1 MIKLIEF
8 NLLPYREIAR
18 QKQRDAF
25 NKLLA
30 LFAILSLL
38 AAGTIWFALNTAIN
52 QQESRNQYLRD
63 ENAKLDKEIEEVK
76 SLEQRKKDFIAR
88 KQKIEELQ
96 NERYV
101 VAMMFNDLNTL
112 VPDGA
117 YLKEIKPI
125 QDGYKIIGN
134 ALSDN
139 KVAMFM
145 RSLPSTGIFQTPNL
159 KNIKSKDGVQEFE
172 LDVKMVK
179 GTQIEQSDVATK

>member
-1 MIKLIEF
+1 MIKLIGF

-30 LFAILSLL
+30 LFTILSLL
-38 AAGTIWFALNTAIN
+38 AAGTIWFALNTTIN

-101 VAMMFNDLNTL
+101 VAIMFKDFNTL
-112 VPDGA
+112 DPDGA
-117 YLKEIKPI
+117 KFKEI
-125 QDGYKIIGN
+125 
-134 ALSDN
+134 
-139 KVAMFM
+139 
-145 RSLPSTGIFQTPNL
+145 
-159 KNIKSKDGVQEFE
+159 
-172 LDVKMVK
+172 
-179 GTQIEQSDVATK
+179 